1 MQDLQWYPGHMTK
14 ARRMMEE
21 NKKLVDL
28 VIEILDARI
37 PLSSRNPDIDSLTKG
52 KARIVIL
59 AKTDLA
65 DPAATKAF
73 LSWFAS
79 QGVTPIAV
87 DARQKK
93 SLDRIRDAVKSA
105 CREKMER
112 DRRRG
117 ILNRP
122 VRAMVL
128 GIPNVGKSTLIN
140 SMAGRASA
148 KTGNKPGVT
157 KGKQWIC
164 VTFRQGKE
172 VLPVELLDTP
182 GILWPKFEDRE
193 VGVRLA
199 LCGSIREEILDE
211 KELACSLISLL
222 LADYPEA
229 FNSRYGKEGE
239 DFRNILEETVEG
251 TGHTVVDQRE
261 AALHR
266 VLAKIA
272 ENRNFL
278 SKGQTFDEGRAAHL
292 LIDEF
297 QGGKI
302 GRITL
307 DHVPERDET
316 KTEAE

>member
-112 DRRRG
+112 DR
-117 ILNRP
+117 
-122 VRAMVL
+122 
-128 GIPNVGKSTLIN
+128 KHN
-140 SMAGRASA
+140 S
-148 KTGNKPGVT
+148 
-157 KGKQWIC
+157 
-164 VTFRQGKE
+164 
-172 VLPVELLDTP
+172 
-182 GILWPKFEDRE
+182 
-193 VGVRLA
+193 
-199 LCGSIREEILDE
+199 EI
-211 KELACSLISLL
+211 SS
-222 LADYPEA
+222 
-229 FNSRYGKEGE
+229 
-239 DFRNILEETVEG
+239 
-251 TGHTVVDQRE
+251 
-261 AALHR
+261 
-266 VLAKIA
+266 
-272 ENRNFL
+272 
-278 SKGQTFDEGRAAHL
+278 
-292 LIDEF
+292 
-297 QGGKI
+297 
-302 GRITL
+302 
-307 DHVPERDET
+307 
-316 KTEAE
+316 